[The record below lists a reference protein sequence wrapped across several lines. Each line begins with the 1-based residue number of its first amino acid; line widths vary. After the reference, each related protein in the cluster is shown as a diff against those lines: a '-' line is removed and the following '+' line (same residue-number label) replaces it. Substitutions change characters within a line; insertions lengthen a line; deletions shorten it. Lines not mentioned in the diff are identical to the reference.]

1 MLYKDAGVNIDKA
14 DKFVEYIKGLNEN
27 IGGFGGL
34 FPIPSGYKNPIL
46 VASTDSVGTK
56 LKIAYQ
62 IGEHNTIGKD
72 IVNHCIN
79 DILCCGAKPL
89 FFMDYIGTGKL
100 DVKIGKDI
108 LRGIKEACDEN
119 DTILLGGETAEMPGF
134 YTGSEYDL
142 VGFIVGIVEKDGIID
157 GSEIKLGDKLIGLES
172 NGVHTN
178 GYSLIRKILKNKKIN
193 LDFYIN
199 EANKTVGEELL
210 RVHKSYKDIV
220 FRVLKFVKGIAHI
233 TGGGFYGNIPR
244 ILPDGLGVMIDKNCW
259 QVPPIFKFIQD
270 QGNVFEKEMFKVFN
284 MGIGMVLVVDADSI
298 ENVSS
303 EIKERVHIIGEVVKG
318 KGIKWGQL

>member
-1 MLYKDAGVNIDKA
+1 MKYKEAGVDIDKA
-14 DKFVEYIKGLNEN
+14 DKFVEYIKKLNKN

-62 IGEHNTIGKD
+62 MGEHNTIGKD
-72 IVNHCIN
+72 IVNHCVN
-79 DILCCGAKPL
+79 DILCVGARPL

-100 DVKIGKDI
+100 DIEMGKDV
-108 LRGIKEACDEN
+108 LKGIKEACDEN
-119 DTILLGGETAEMPGF
+119 AIILLGGETAEMPGF
-134 YTGSEYDL
+134 YQGNEYDL
-142 VGFIVGIVEKDGIID
+142 VGFIVGIVEKDNLID
-157 GSEIKLGDKLIGLES
+157 TSKIKIGDKIIGLES

-270 QGNVFEKEMFKVFN
+270 QGKVFEKEMFKVFN
-284 MGIGMVLVVDADSI
+284 MGIGMVLVVDVDSI
-298 ENVSS
+298 ENVLS